1 MVKVLST
8 GRAFPV
14 LTEGAETVLGRE
26 NSFLPSEIGVRNCS
40 VQVRGG
46 QRVPRTLRYLSVGK
60 AEWGQSRRV
69 LVASG
74 LLWGQAEMLIWL
86 WALQQELCLSQ
97 PLCFGHRGFIT
108 DSTGHG
114 HIQKYLSWQSCYLW
128 AFLFSKQYVTR
139 TASFC
144 NINLYNWILKH
155 SGLTESHI

>member
-26 NSFLPSEIGVRNCS
+26 NSFLPSEIRVRNCS

-86 WALQQELCLSQ
+86 
-97 PLCFGHRGFIT
+97 
-108 DSTGHG
+108 
-114 HIQKYLSWQSCYLW
+114 
-128 AFLFSKQYVTR
+128 
-139 TASFC
+139 
-144 NINLYNWILKH
+144 
-155 SGLTESHI
+155 